1 MSGAI
6 KKIFDSAMSDVAIDN
21 RLFKQIDRF
30 AQQFIYKN
38 DDHVNFF
45 GSNLTGVYPVRFTTQ
60 EKNDWNID
68 LLDLDESEI
77 RREIL
82 RLPYIKDTWV
92 RGTDVMNLSCL
103 YLVHRI
109 QSDANMNPKIKHR
122 ASMDVLLALHFKLIS
137 SLMAWFFKY
146 PVDPRIAEMTYAN
159 LSKKFAIKRFGSWYK
174 VLENRCADIISAQ
187 STWKTTIERFND
199 DMAIQ
204 NMINDIQGRLRA
216 MIKKIWAVMAQV
228 REDDA
233 KMLIVSAKVD
243 LGDKVVVRDL
253 IRDEQRY
260 RRYLKDI
267 SIDRRRFVKDELINI
282 IGNVMTTMPEAQL
295 EAVLIKYSELC
306 TQGDADTLK
315 LGDEILLHAFENMG
329 KDRSTGSSAFNIGA
343 TLQRFRRLYIASR
356 NKEVKMMFI
365 KEQSELIAAA
375 AAKTKSSTMV
385 SSLRTGLLLYILLRT
400 LSYEHYK

>member
-1 MSGAI
+1 MSGEI
-6 KKIFDSAMSDVAIDN
+6 KNIYDRALNGVEIGIP
-21 RLFKQIDRF
+21 LFKQFDRF
-30 AQQFIYKN
+30 VQQFIYKN
-38 DDHVNFF
+38 DDNVNFF
-45 GSNLTGVYPVRFTTQ
+45 GSNLTGVYPVRFTSQ
-60 EKNDWNID
+60 DKQDWNIGI
-68 LLDLDESEI
+68 LDVDENEI

-82 RLPYIKDTWV
+82 RLPYIKETWV
-92 RGTDVMNLSCL
+92 RGTDVMNISCL

-109 QSDANMNPKIKHR
+109 QNDNTLNPKVKHK

-159 LSKKFAIKRFGSWYK
+159 LSKKFAIKRFGNWYK
-174 VLENRCADIISAQ
+174 VLENRCADIISSQ

-233 KMLIVSAKVD
+233 KILVVSAKVD

-253 IRDEQRY
+253 IRDEQQY
-260 RRYLKDI
+260 LRYLRDV
-267 SIDRRRFVKDELINI
+267 SIDKARFIKTDLIDVVS
-282 IGNVMTTMPEAQL
+282 NVMTTMPEDQL
-295 EAVLIKYSELC
+295 RPVLAHYCDLC
-306 TQGDADTLK
+306 GNGDKDTLK
-315 LGDEILLHAFENMG
+315 LGEEIILHAFENMN
-329 KDRSTGSSAFNIGA
+329 KDRTSNSRNLNLGG
-343 TLQRFRRLYIASR
+343 TLIKFRRLYIASR
-356 NKEVKMMFI
+356 NKEVKMIFI
-365 KEQSELIAAA
+365 KDQSERITAQV
-375 AAKTKSSTMV
+375 AKTKSSTMI

-400 LSYEHYK
+400 MSKEFYN

>member
-1 MSGAI
+1 MSGEI
-6 KKIFDSAMSDVAIDN
+6 KKIYDRAMATVDIDN
-21 RLFKQIDRF
+21 KLFKQVDRF

-60 EKNDWNID
+60 DKNDWNID
-68 LLDLDESEI
+68 LLDLDETEI

-82 RLPYIKDTWV
+82 KLPYIKDTWV

-109 QSDANMNPKIKHR
+109 QTDASLNPKIKHR

-174 VLENRCADIISAQ
+174 VLENRCADIISSQ

-253 IRDEQRY
+253 IRDEQQY
-260 RRYLKDI
+260 IRYLKDV
-267 SIDRRRFVKDELINI
+267 SIDKARFIKDDLINVI
-282 IGNVMTTMPEAQL
+282 ANVMTTMPEAQL
-295 EAVLIKYSELC
+295 KPVLSHYCELC
-306 TQGDADTLK
+306 SNGDEATLK
-315 LGDEILLHAFENMG
+315 LGDEIMLHAFEHMN
-329 KDRSTGSSAFNIGA
+329 KDRTSNSRNLNLGN
-343 TLQRFRRLYIASR
+343 TLIKFRRLYIASR
-356 NKEVKMMFI
+356 NKEPKMMFI
-365 KEQSELIAAA
+365 KEQSEAVTIP
-375 AAKTKSSTMV
+375 AAKTKSMTVV

-400 LSYEHYK
+400 LSKEHYR